1 MRYSSYVDQARVRR
15 QHSGSSEPLDP
26 TRVIA
31 ERVAAIRRYRGL
43 TQEALAEAM
52 QGLGIDWER
61 IVVAK
66 LESGR
71 RGFLRVDELLALCV
85 VLEIAPVDL
94 LVPAS
99 LDDDQP
105 YRIVPNG
112 TARAVNAR
120 EFVRGEE
127 LLFLSP
133 YPEPEQDPDSLWAE
147 PVGLTVVDTIQWMP
161 ADRGERVD
169 RRYRDI
175 EEEDQS

>member
-1 MRYSSYVDQARVRR
+1 MDQARVRR
-15 QHSGSSEPLDP
+15 QHSGPSEPLDP

-52 QGLGIDWER
+52 QDLGIDWER

-71 RGFLRVDELLALCV
+71 RGFVRVDELLGLCIA
-85 VLEIAPVDL
+85 LEIAPVDL
-94 LVPAS
+94 LVPAN

-105 YRIVPNG
+105 YRITPNR
-112 TARAVNAR
+112 TARAVNVR

-127 LLFLSP
+127 LLFAFP
-133 YPEPEQDPDSLWAE
+133 YPEPEQDPDSLWAD
-147 PVGLTVVDTIQWMP
+147 PVGLTVVDAIQWMP

-169 RRYRDI
+169 RHYRDI
-175 EEEDQS
+175 EEEEEEDQS

>member
-1 MRYSSYVDQARVRR
+1 MIRR
-15 QHSGSSEPLDP
+15 TSPSTDPLDP

-52 QGLGIDWER
+52 QDLGINWER

-71 RGFLRVDELLALCV
+71 RGFVRVDELLGLCIA
-85 VLEIAPVDL
+85 LEISPTDL
-94 LVPAS
+94 LVPND

-105 YRIVPNG
+105 YRVVPNAA
-112 TARAVNAR
+112 ARAVNVR

-127 LLFLSP
+127 MLALSP
-133 YPEPEQDPDSLWAE
+133 YPEPPQDPDSPFAS
-147 PVGLTVVDTIQWMP
+147 PIGMTFVDPIQWMP
-161 ADRGERVD
+161 ADRAERVD
-169 RRYRDI
+169 RRYTDI
-175 EEEDQS
+175 EEADRS